1 MEEIAAK
8 RNAGED
14 DGTSVSGLSKLRR
27 RRKKMTQKDEVNAT
41 VEAPTEEESP
51 VVIKEETEDEKQR
64 RLRAG
69 KVSFVVLTTHFC
81 VSNGRNCLPWQRNA
95 LRKWKRWQPNGTQ
108 AETMIRLYLGSQ
120 SITE

>member
-1 MEEIAAK
+1 
-8 RNAGED
+8 
-14 DGTSVSGLSKLRR
+14 
-27 RRKKMTQKDEVNAT
+27 MTQKDEVNAT
-41 VEAPTEEESP
+41 VEVPTEEESP

-69 KVSFVVLTTHFC
+69 KVSSVVLATHFC
-81 VSNGRNCLPWQRNA
+81 VSNGINYCLLWQRNA

-108 AETMIRLYLGSQ
+108 AETMTRLYLGSQ

>member
-1 MEEIAAK
+1 MTKNDEANAK
-8 RNAGED
+8 
-14 DGTSVSGLSKLRR
+14 S
-27 RRKKMTQKDEVNAT
+27 
-41 VEAPTEEESP
+41 EAPAEEESP

-69 KVSFVVLTTHFC
+69 KVSFVVLATHFC
-81 VSNGRNCLPWQRNA
+81 VSNGINCLPWQRNA

>member
-41 VEAPTEEESP
+41 VEVPTEEESP

-69 KVSFVVLTTHFC
+69 KVSSVVLATHF
-81 VSNGRNCLPWQRNA
+81 A
-95 LRKWKRWQPNGTQ
+95 
-108 AETMIRLYLGSQ
+108 YL
-120 SITE
+120 TE